1 MFERSITSLTGR
13 SSAASVRSRRLGAS
27 VRDAV
32 LGVDPSNEMLRRGV
46 AKAVHVELRGV
57 ENGLWNGRCW
67 TTSCLVD
74 GVRVL
79 CLFLFISEWMELS
92 KKMWR
97 LPRV

>member
-46 AKAVHVELRGV
+46 AKALRGPRPGPRGAERSLLDHV
-57 ENGLWNGRCW
+57 VSGGWSSSAL
-67 TTSCLVD
+67 
-74 GVRVL
+74 
-79 CLFLFISEWMELS
+79 LFLFISEWRMEFS

-97 LPRV
+97 LPGV